1 MHPQAPASMSAL
13 PTDFEDCIGIFQ
25 GGGCRAAAY
34 AGAYSAAVARG
45 VNFSEVAGASAGAIA
60 AVLVA
65 AGAPPEWLEKTLS
78 SLDFGDLIQKPRG
91 GRFATSGASK
101 VQRAWNLYRFNGVHD
116 GSGIE
121 TWVEDRLREL
131 LPKAPNKR
139 ILFRDLPRPAAVIAA
154 DLVLQGPKVWSQDR
168 TPDESVAEAVRA
180 SCSIPF
186 FFQPS
191 GHYVDGGVVS
201 NLPLHIVDN
210 DRSDRRRV
218 LAFTLNDTDAT
229 EQPTDVQSTALAL
242 AGTVTRGGQEV
253 QAALQRDIDVIY
265 IWCGDV
271 KATDFDRMTPEVVA
285 DLVEAGRTA
294 AGDFFDAG
302 VTAINPVGPAQVSSH
317 PAQTLATV
325 AEQLLRAQKS
335 VLVSDRDTDWVF
347 DLYTTLLVLRH
358 RGVSVSVLM
367 PTDTS
372 NGLRSRQQRET
383 LDALGCSVAVAPSD
397 TTPALRAFVCDA
409 GESTASAVVLSTSG
423 LEIHAR
429 LLTSVD
435 GDEDTINVIAK
446 ELKAHSFERG
456 SGAAVS
462 LVSAPESAVKD
473 ALSAVPQYAKGQ
485 SFELREVDVDLIDSW
500 ARYAYLYKQTQQRT
514 MLRVLREDG
523 FDEFAPYFVRYGNGL
538 QSLALPIVVE
548 ESPNGRCT
556 VVNGLSRLLL
566 LKREG
571 RDRVLCMVVRGVN
584 DPPPARKVVKLS
596 DLGVRVGL
604 RSPTSHRYP
613 GFVYQHVRKVEGD
626 ANRLRPVTD

>member
-1 MHPQAPASMSAL
+1 MPLRSPGPMSAL

-45 VNFSEVAGASAGAIA
+45 VNFSEVAGASAGSIA

-65 AGAPPEWLEKTLS
+65 AGATPEWLEKTLS
-78 SLDFGDLIQKPRG
+78 SLDFGALLQKPQG
-91 GRFATSGASK
+91 GHFATSGASK
-101 VQRAWNLYRFNGVHD
+101 IKQAWNLYRFNGVHD

-121 TWVEDRLREL
+121 SWVEDRLREL
-131 LPKAPNKR
+131 LPKVQSKR
-139 ILFRDLPRPAAVIAA
+139 VLFRDLPKPAAVIAA
-154 DLVLQGPKVWSQDR
+154 DLVLHGPKVWSQDR
-168 TPDESVAEAVRA
+168 TPDDSVAEAVRA

-201 NLPLHIVDN
+201 NLPLHIVNN
-210 DRSDRRRV
+210 DPSDRRRV

-229 EQPTDVQSTALAL
+229 EQPTDVISTAQAL

-253 QAALQRDIDVIY
+253 QAALQQDIDVIS
-265 IWCGDV
+265 IWCGDI
-271 KATDFDRMTPEVVA
+271 KATDFNRMTPQVVST
-285 DLVEAGRTA
+285 LVEAGRSA
-294 AGDFFDAG
+294 ASDFFDAG
-302 VTAINPVGPAQVSSH
+302 VTAINPVRPFQASSH
-317 PAQTLATV
+317 HAQTLATV
-325 AEQLLRAQKS
+325 TDHLLKARTH
-335 VLVSDRDTDWVF
+335 VLISSRDTDWVF
-347 DLYTTLLVLRH
+347 DFYTALLVLRY
-358 RGVSVSVLM
+358 RGVSVSVVA
-367 PTDTS
+367 PIDTS
-372 NGLRSRQQRET
+372 GGPRSLQQRET
-383 LDALGCSVAVAPSD
+383 LTALGCSVAIVAAGA
-397 TTPALRAFVCDA
+397 TPALQAFVCDA
-409 GESTASAVVLSTSG
+409 GESSASAVILSTSG

-429 LLTSVD
+429 LLTSAD
-435 GDEDTINVIAK
+435 GDEDTINVIAR
-446 ELKAHSFERG
+446 ELTAHEFTQG
-456 SGAAVS
+456 TAASVS
-462 LVSAPESAVKD
+462 LVKAPDAAVRD
-473 ALSAVPQYAKGQ
+473 ALRVVPQYANGQ

-500 ARYAYLYKQTQQRT
+500 ARYAYLYKQTQQRA
-514 MLRVLREDG
+514 MLRVLRENG
-523 FDEFAPYFVRYGNGL
+523 FEEFAPYYVRYGNGQ

-571 RDRVLCMVVRGVN
+571 QPRVLCVVVGGVN
-584 DPPPARKVVKLS
+584 DPPPAKGVAKLS

-604 RSPTSHRYP
+604 RTPTAHRYP